1 LVLSFA
7 ITRKD
12 IRCALKYSMMK
23 VSAIAVLCIF
33 VVGMAVP
40 VLAANEERYSYITI
54 NDMTINLEKDQAN
67 IRVNYSIDTGTQLIV
82 YLLGKQ
88 DLKNKLLKVLNYED
102 ATVKNV
108 EMNSA
113 EIVINDISYDYGK
126 GIYWFPEHEFNVVIP
141 NLRIVSPQVS
151 REYHNTKN
159 FSDGMGFFD
168 R

>member
-1 LVLSFA
+1 MR
-7 ITRKD
+7 I
-12 IRCALKYSMMK
+12 
-23 VSAIAVLCIF
+23 SAIAILCII
-33 VVGMAVP
+33 VIGMAVP
-40 VLAANEERYSYITI
+40 VLAANDERYSYITI

-67 IRVNYSIDTGTQLIV
+67 IKVNYTIDPGTQLIV

-88 DLKNKLLKVLNYED
+88 DLKIKLLKVLNYED
-102 ATVKNV
+102 ATVKSV

-113 EIVINDISYDYGK
+113 EIQVNDISYDYGK

-141 NLRIVSPQVS
+141 NLRVVSPQVA
-151 REYHNTKN
+151 REYRNTKK

>member
-1 LVLSFA
+1 
-7 ITRKD
+7 
-12 IRCALKYSMMK
+12 MK
-23 VSAIAVLCIF
+23 ASVIAMLCILIL
-33 VVGMAVP
+33 GMAMP
-40 VLAANEERYSYITI
+40 VLAANDERYSYITI

-67 IRVNYSIDTGTQLIV
+67 IKVNYTIDPGTQLIV

-102 ATVKNV
+102 VTVKNV

-113 EIVINDISYDYGK
+113 EIQINDISYDYGK

-141 NLRIVSPQVS
+141 NLRVVSPQVS
-151 REYHNTKN
+151 REYRNTKK